1 MSESMESMDLMV
13 RPFGKFT
20 SWRGLRWT
28 ASPPV
33 VSAFELIVFG
43 HGEHLSEWRA
53 GTDAKNFG
61 SA

>member
-1 MSESMESMDLMV
+1 MSEAMESMNLMV

-20 SWRGLRWT
+20 SWCRLRST
-28 ASPPV
+28 AIPPMI
-33 VSAFELIVFG
+33 SAFELIVPG
-43 HGEHLSEWRA
+43 HGQHLSEWRA

>member
-1 MSESMESMDLMV
+1 MESMNLMV

-20 SWRGLRWT
+20 SCRRLCWT

-43 HGEHLSEWRA
+43 HGQHLIEWRA
-53 GTDAKNFG
+53 GTSATG
-61 SA
+61 ST